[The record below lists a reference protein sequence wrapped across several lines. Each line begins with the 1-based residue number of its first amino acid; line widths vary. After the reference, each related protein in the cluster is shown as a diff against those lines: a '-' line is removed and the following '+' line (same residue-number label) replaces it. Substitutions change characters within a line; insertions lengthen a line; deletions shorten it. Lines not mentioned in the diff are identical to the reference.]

1 MAAADVVD
9 VATLQKEIERLLSK
23 ENIAE
28 DKLISTAINP
38 QLYVPIATVVK
49 ALSAKAIAG
58 DENSVRTAVEKS
70 AELSL
75 DETKMMVKPLL
86 KSKRDTIIL
95 RDIPDDVTEADIR
108 ELVGAGPKGDAITTV
123 TAEVNQ
129 TWFVKMETEE
139 ACQDIAWWLRSQ
151 KFRGAQVK
159 VAIKSEHYLR
169 SFFQAPAGSAL
180 PPDTMK
186 GGMDMKGKGGM
197 PAMFPAAAMMQH
209 GMFPPWMAKGAG
221 KSMGPID
228 MGPSMPV
235 VANQANLPVNIFDN
249 VGRGRGK
256 GGFGGK
262 EKGAE
267 KGPDQKGK
275 GKGKGK
281 KGKRPAGSQFDTD
294 ADLIRAMEDMNLQQ
308 ATEPYAGYEHEYRAY
323 SKDEL
328 KKICASMQVVD
339 MPDPFKLAEHAVVVK
354 TTAETNG
361 WVPSPEE
368 EAENGKEEVKM
379 KWEPKQK

>member
-1 MAAADVVD
+1 
-9 VATLQKEIERLLSK
+9 
-23 ENIAE
+23 
-28 DKLISTAINP
+28 
-38 QLYVPIATVVK
+38 VPIATVIK
-49 ALSAKAIAG
+49 ALSAKAITA
-58 DENSVRTAVEKS
+58 DETTVKAAVEKS
-70 AELSL
+70 ADLSL

-95 RDIPDDVTEADIR
+95 REIPDDATEADIR
-108 ELVGAGPKGDAITTV
+108 ELVGAGPKGDAIAAV

-151 KFRGAQVK
+151 KFRGAPVK

-180 PPDTMK
+180 PADSMK

-197 PAMFPAAAMMQH
+197 PGMPAMFPAAAMMQG

-221 KSMGPID
+221 KGPIES
-228 MGPSMPV
+228 GPTMPV
-235 VANQANLPVNIFDN
+235 VANQANLPHNIFDN

-262 EKGAE
+262 EKGAGGTE
-267 KGPDQKGK
+267 QKGK

-281 KGKRPAGSQFDTD
+281 KGKRAADAEFDTD
-294 ADLIRAMEDMNLQQ
+294 AGLINAMQDMNLAQSA
-308 ATEPYAGYEHEYRAY
+308 ATYAGYEHEYRAY
-323 SKDEL
+323 SKEEL
-328 KKICASMQVVD
+328 KKICASMEVVD
-339 MPDPFKLAEHAVVVK
+339 MPEPFKLAEHSVVVK
-354 TTAETNG
+354 TTETNG

-368 EAENGKEEVKM
+368 EEAENGKGEVKM